1 MLKLQPYQLI
11 LLKLAKLGGH
21 ICWTFCLA
29 RLCVIWFVFLN
40 VNNDSRLADSKTGIM
55 KKLIVLSAIV
65 FFSVST
71 FTVYAAPAPLNIN
84 QEKTDKR
91 NGVVMQDGT
100 MYVLKDGTKSE
111 MTKAVI
117 MSNGT
122 KVLANGEV
130 YLKNGDKLML
140 ENGDFVSNGGKIE
153 KGKP

>member
-1 MLKLQPYQLI
+1 
-11 LLKLAKLGGH
+11 
-21 ICWTFCLA
+21 
-29 RLCVIWFVFLN
+29 
-40 VNNDSRLADSKTGIM
+40 M
-55 KKLIVLSAIV
+55 KKMIVLSALV
-65 FFSVST
+65 LFG
-71 FTVYAAPAPLNIN
+71 FTTYAAYASPVPAIVK

-91 NGVVMQDGT
+91 NGVLMEDGT

-111 MTKAVI
+111 MTKAAT

-140 ENGDFVSNGGKIE
+140 ENGDFVSNSGKIE

>member
-1 MLKLQPYQLI
+1 
-11 LLKLAKLGGH
+11 
-21 ICWTFCLA
+21 
-29 RLCVIWFVFLN
+29 
-40 VNNDSRLADSKTGIM
+40 M
-55 KKLIVLSAIV
+55 KKLIVLSAIA

-71 FTVYAAPAPLNIN
+71 FTVYAAPALLSIN

-91 NGVVMQDGT
+91 NGVVMQDGA

-140 ENGDFVSNGGKIE
+140 ENGDFVSNSGKIE

>member
-1 MLKLQPYQLI
+1 
-11 LLKLAKLGGH
+11 
-21 ICWTFCLA
+21 
-29 RLCVIWFVFLN
+29 
-40 VNNDSRLADSKTGIM
+40 M
-55 KKLIVLSAIV
+55 KKLIVLSALAL
-65 FFSVST
+65 FSVTAFS
-71 FTVYAAPAPLNIN
+71 VYASPTPLTFN

-91 NGVVMQDGT
+91 NGVLMEDGT

-111 MTKAVI
+111 MTKAVT

-140 ENGDFVSNGGKIE
+140 ENGDFVNNSGKIE